1 MTHRIAL
8 VTCAALPDL
17 DEDDR
22 LLVAPLRAAGADVV
36 PAVWDDPAVDWAS
49 FDLAVIRST
58 WDYTSRRDDF
68 LAWARSVSRLANPV
82 DVVEW
87 NTDKRYLAGLE
98 AAGLPIVPTTWIGD
112 TSASLPGKG
121 SVVVKPAVGAG
132 SIDAARYAMSD
143 QHEKQLARDHV
154 QRLINAGRTVMV
166 QPYIEAIERN
176 GETGVIFVAGEYSHA
191 IRKGPMLGGIKQIE
205 AGGLFARESI
215 VSRDPSTA
223 EIDVASRALRTV
235 PGGPERLLY
244 ARVDLVADSAGS
256 PLIIELELTEPSL
269 FMHTARGAE
278 ARFARAILDRAGVAT

>member
-1 MTHRIAL
+1 MRIAL
-8 VTCAALPDL
+8 VTCATLPDL

-22 LLVAPLRAAGADVV
+22 LLVAPLRASGADVV

-58 WDYTSRRDDF
+58 WDYTSRRADF
-68 LAWARSVSRLANPV
+68 LAWARSVPRLVNPA

-87 NTDKRYLAGLE
+87 NTDKRYLADLE
-98 AAGLPIVPTTWIGD
+98 AAGLPVVPTTWIAG
-112 TSASLPGKG
+112 TTAALPEQGSL
-121 SVVVKPAVGAG
+121 VVKPAVGAG
-132 SIDAARYAMSD
+132 SIDAARYAMND
-143 QHEKQLARDHV
+143 QHEAQLARDHV
-154 QRLINAGRTVMV
+154 QRLINAGRAVMV
-166 QPYIEAIERN
+166 QPYIDAIEHS

-191 IRKGPMLGGIKQIE
+191 IRKGPMLIGQKQLDE
-205 AGGLFARESI
+205 GGLFARESI
-215 VSRDPSTA
+215 ISRNPSAA
-223 EIDVASRALRTV
+223 EVDVASRALARV

-278 ARFARAILDRAGVAT
+278 ARFASAILDRAGVAT